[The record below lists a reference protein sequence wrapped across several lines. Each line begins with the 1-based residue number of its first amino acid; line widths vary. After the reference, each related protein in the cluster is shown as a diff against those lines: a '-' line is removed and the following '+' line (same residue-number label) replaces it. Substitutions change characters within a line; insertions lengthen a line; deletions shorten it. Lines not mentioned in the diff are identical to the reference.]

1 MKFTNAIAAA
11 VLGLA
16 ALVNGHMEMKDPP
29 PFRSKYNPNAGQ
41 DIDYSMTSPLS
52 ASGSDFP
59 CKGYQKLVG
68 TPEGKSVATWAPGG
82 SYGFTITGSANHG
95 GGSCQASLSYD
106 QGKTWK
112 VIHSYI
118 GGCPPQQ
125 DSNWNFTVPTDAPSG
140 DALFAWTWFNQIG
153 NREMYMN
160 CAAVT
165 IGGSK
170 KRATTAPL
178 TNRPDMFVANVGNG
192 VCTYE
197 SKDVLFPNPGPDVDN
212 KSQGTAPP
220 GQGTCSGAPPAGAAP
235 PAGSPAASSAAPPA
249 DPPAS
254 QAPVSQPQAT
264 QPAATAVPTVPGGVF
279 ITHPVKPTTLVSV
292 TNSAQ
297 APVATSTQAQQQPSA
312 SPAPEAPTSAPAP
325 AAPTAAP
332 QPTTSVGGGGSSPP
346 TNGSAPTSSA
356 AGSPCSDEGQW
367 SCAADGR
374 SFQRCA
380 SGAWSAAIPVAQG
393 TSCQPGTSDSLTMV
407 NKRSF
412 VRRGRFVPKRFRQE
426 LDTA

>member
-1 MKFTNAIAAA
+1 MKFTQALAAA

-16 ALVNGHMEMKDPP
+16 SAVHGHMEMKDPP
-29 PFRSKYNPNAGQ
+29 PFKSKYNPNAGQ
-41 DIDYSMTSPLS
+41 DIDYSMTSPLE

-59 CKGYQKLVG
+59 CKGYQSLLG

-125 DSNWNFTVPTDAPSG
+125 DSNWNFTVPTDAPAG
-140 DALFAWTWFNQIG
+140 EAMFAWTWFNQIG

-165 IGGSK
+165 ISGSK
-170 KRATTAPL
+170 KRAASAPL
-178 TNRPDMFVANVGNG
+178 ADRASTPLADLPDIFVANVGNG

-197 SKDVLFPNPGPDVDN
+197 GKDVLFPNPGPDVDN

-220 GQGTCSGAPPAGAAP
+220 GQGTCSGAPPAG
-235 PAGSPAASSAAPPA
+235 
-249 DPPAS
+249 
-254 QAPVSQPQAT
+254 VSQPQAT
-264 QPAATAVPTVPGGVF
+264 QPAASAAPTAPGGVF
-279 ITHPVKPTTLVSV
+279 ITHP
-292 TNSAQ
+292 
-297 APVATSTQAQQQPSA
+297 
-312 SPAPEAPTSAPAP
+312 APTSAPAP
-325 AAPTAAP
+325 AAPTTAP
-332 QPTTSVGGGGSSPP
+332 QPTTSSPP
-346 TNGSAPTSSA
+346 ANGSAPTSSA
-356 AGSPCSDEGQW
+356 AGSPCTDEGQW
-367 SCAADGR
+367 SCASDGK

-380 SGAWSAAIPVAQG
+380 SGVWSAAIPVAQG

-412 VRRGRFVPKRFRQE
+412 VRRGRFVPKRFRGE
-426 LDTA
+426 DATA

>member
-1 MKFTNAIAAA
+1 MKFTQAIVAA

-16 ALVNGHMEMKDPP
+16 TAVHGHMEMKDPP

-41 DIDYSMTSPLS
+41 DIDYSMTAPLQ
-52 ASGSDFP
+52 ASGADYP
-59 CKGYQKLVG
+59 CKGYQKLLG
-68 TPEGKSVATWAPGG
+68 TPAGKSVATWAPGG

-125 DSNWNFTVPTDAPSG
+125 DSNWNFTVPTDAPAG

-165 IGGSK
+165 IGGSSK
-170 KRATTAPL
+170 KRAASAL
-178 TNRPDMFVANVGNG
+178 ADRPDMFVANVGNG

-197 SKDVLFPNPGPDVDN
+197 GKDVLFPNPGSDVDN

-220 GQGTCSGAPPAGAAP
+220 GQGTCSGAPPAG
-235 PAGSPAASSAAPPA
+235 
-249 DPPAS
+249 
-254 QAPVSQPQAT
+254 VSQPQAT
-264 QPAATAVPTVPGGVF
+264 QPAATAAPTVPGGVF
-279 ITHPVKPTTLVSV
+279 ITHP
-292 TNSAQ
+292 
-297 APVATSTQAQQQPSA
+297 
-312 SPAPEAPTSAPAP
+312 APTSAPAP
-325 AAPTAAP
+325 AAPTTAP
-332 QPTTSVGGGGSSPP
+332 QPTTGSPP
-346 TNGSAPTSSA
+346 TNGSAPTSGA
-356 AGSPCSDEGQW
+356 AGSPCTEEGQW
-367 SCAADGR
+367 SCASDGK

-412 VRRGRFVPKRFRQE
+412 VRRGRFVPKRFRGE
-426 LDTA
+426 PDTA